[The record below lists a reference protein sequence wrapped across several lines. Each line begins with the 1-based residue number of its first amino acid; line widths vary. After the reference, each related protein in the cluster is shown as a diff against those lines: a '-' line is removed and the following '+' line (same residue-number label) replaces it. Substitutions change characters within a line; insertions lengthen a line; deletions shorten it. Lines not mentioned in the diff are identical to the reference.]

1 MKTKEGAKSVAL
13 DGTGLHWGMGYHT
26 RANTEPC
33 LLATRGSPRRLS
45 ADIHQVIVAP
55 VAAHSEKP
63 DEAYSRIH
71 RLYPGPFLELFGR
84 KRRDGWTVW
93 GNELD
98 CYDRNADVEGSFNEA
113 YQVVRERVA
122 AGGPKWVPK

>member
-1 MKTKEGAKSVAL
+1 MAPACIGGWAITPAPILS
-13 DGTGLHWGMGYHT
+13 
-26 RANTEPC
+26 PC

-55 VAAHSEKP
+55 VGAHSEKP
-63 DEAYSRIH
+63 DEAYSRIY

-93 GNELD
+93 GNEVD
-98 CYDRNADVEGSFNEA
+98 GYDRNADVEGSFNEA